1 MLFLCMK
8 IFVPSLMVSHSSL
21 VVTNH
26 MKYGYEKNAIIL
38 DGHKRL
44 GELSQYCREH
54 YSKR

>member
-1 MLFLCMK
+1 
-8 IFVPSLMVSHSSL
+8 
-21 VVTNH
+21 

>member
-1 MLFLCMK
+1 M
-8 IFVPSLMVSHSSL
+8 

-54 YSKR
+54 YSKRYGTIALGCCF